1 MLRTA
6 LRVACPAAAGAAL
19 LAGSSHR
26 PAHCRESRGVTPAA
40 HLELD
45 KLRANE
51 AAMRRKWE
59 EDEDGFHKLP
69 PRAWPPKQPKGGEVG
84 DLRRAI
90 HSCDLGVDCLSP
102 ECTES
107 LFDLATCLVFQS
119 IDPSEGLEIYSRLAA
134 REKAPEVRGPR
145 RRAQRPRHLLVGSTT
160 HPVSIPP
167 HTPRH
172 SQDPVDSPRH
182 G

>member
-26 PAHCRESRGVTPAA
+26 PAHCRESRGVTPAV

-69 PRAWPPKQPKGGEVG
+69 PRAWPPKQPKGDEVG

-145 RRAQRPRHLLVGSTT
+145 RRAQRP
-160 HPVSIPP
+160 
-167 HTPRH
+167 
-172 SQDPVDSPRH
+172 
-182 G
+182 